1 MEKAISVAR
10 VLQWAVPRNHP
21 PTGSDSDGWAGPAGD
36 PSRFTLAFHSVA
48 DYPRPV
54 KPAV

>member
-1 MEKAISVAR
+1 MEKAISLAR

-21 PTGSDSDGWAGPAGD
+21 PTGSDSDDWAGPAGD
-36 PSRFTLAFHSVA
+36 PRRFALAFHSVA
-48 DYPRPV
+48 DDPRLV

>member
-21 PTGSDSDGWAGPAGD
+21 PTGSDSDDWAGPAGD
-36 PSRFTLAFHSVA
+36 PRRFRLVFHSVA